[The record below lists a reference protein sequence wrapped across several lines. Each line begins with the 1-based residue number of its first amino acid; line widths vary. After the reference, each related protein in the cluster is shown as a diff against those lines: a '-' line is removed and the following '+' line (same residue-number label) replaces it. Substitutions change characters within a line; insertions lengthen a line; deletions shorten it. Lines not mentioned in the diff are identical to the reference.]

1 MIKEGVIYPGHMGH
15 KDGSASISMMREK
28 CRELGVPLLSIGV
41 DQFDRRYTTIDEM
54 KDKISKHFTTMGF
67 A

>member
-41 DQFDRRYTTIDEM
+41 DQFDRRYTTTDEM